1 MNTERDEVPQAHF
14 VGERGRPR
22 NNEELSKED
31 SIELLKQLLATL
43 CNYNVCNREDYEKY
57 KDFSVHPSEINSI
70 LSYIKHNVRFHD
82 YNKIYLYLKC
92 CEELILRLDYIKKSI
107 TDGMKNMMD
116 NNHLKYKDGLI
127 SFSTSANLD
136 E

>member
-1 MNTERDEVPQAHF
+1 MNT
-14 VGERGRPR
+14 ERGRPR
-22 NNEELSKED
+22 NTEELSKED

-43 CNYNVCNREDYEKY
+43 YLFCNREDYDKY
-57 KDFSVHPSEINSI
+57 KDFSVHPSEIDGI
-70 LSYIKHNVRFHD
+70 LSHIKQNVHFHD
-82 YNKIYLYLKC
+82 YNKIYLYLKY

-107 TDGMKNMMD
+107 TDGMKNMMN

>member
-43 CNYNVCNREDYEKY
+43 HDYNVLREDYEKY
-57 KDFSVHPSEINSI
+57 KDFSVHPSEIDGI
-70 LSYIKHNVRFHD
+70 LSHIKQNVHFHD
-82 YNKIYLYLKC
+82 YNKIYLYLKY
-92 CEELILRLDYIKKSI
+92 CEELILRLNYIKESI
-107 TDGMKNMMD
+107 TYGMKNMM
-116 NNHLKYKDGLI
+116 NHNHLKYKDGLI